1 MCQWALG
8 IIRPKQLWRISE
20 ILCWPEADDL
30 KQTAEKINSLR
41 SEFGQLNPLSIK
53 FLEYCSMRGT
63 NLKDEPRL
71 AQQFLAEIRK
81 AFSAPALFASLT
93 PLHFALYSCTV
104 AAFATPAASMCP
116 VARKRSLVL

>member
-1 MCQWALG
+1 MRRDAKEQRLDDLECDFRPRLIAVLRECANGRWGLLG
-8 IIRPKQLWRISE
+8 QNNYGELARYYV
-20 ILCWPEADDL
+20 WPEADDL

-63 NLKDEPRL
+63 NLKGEPRL

-81 AFSAPALFASLT
+81 A
-93 PLHFALYSCTV
+93 
-104 AAFATPAASMCP
+104 
-116 VARKRSLVL
+116 